1 MEQDERREDARDNGP
16 DGAQSSAQNSAP
28 EGWMA
33 MDSGSAAEAA
43 DSAPRQD
50 AETLGSDMPV
60 DNEVTPDS
68 LTPFERAAETARAQ
82 ANEAASAL
90 RRGEFTQ
97 EAAIDPAADGDDKL
111 VAMLC
116 YVTQIVIPVLMPVIV
131 LLSASSKKRP
141 FQRYHAIQSLSLT
154 IVLGLLALSVTIG
167 TGILQMI
174 PLIGQLV
181 GFVVLCLSPI
191 AFLIVL
197 VTLLY
202 YGVQAYQGKRF
213 AIPGL
218 TTMIRDQGWL

>member
-1 MEQDERREDARDNGP
+1 MEQEKRDNT
-16 DGAQSSAQNSAP
+16 P
-28 EGWMA
+28 EGWTA
-33 MDSGSAAEAA
+33 MDSGSEAST
-43 DSAPRQD
+43 DSGSTGSGSVGNKDLDKER
-50 AETLGSDMPV
+50 LGSEIPV
-60 DNEVTPDS
+60 VDETPADS
-68 LTPFERAAETARAQ
+68 LTPFERAAETAREQ
-82 ANEAASAL
+82 ANIAASAL

-97 EAAIDPAADGDDKL
+97 QVSIDSAADSDDRL
-111 VAMLC
+111 IGMLC

-141 FQRYHAIQSLSLT
+141 FQRYHAVQSLSLV
-154 IVLGLLALSVTIG
+154 IVLGLLALGVIIG

-181 GFVVLCLSPI
+181 GFVLLCLSPI

-218 TTMIRDQGWL
+218 TSVIRDQGWL